1 MSTTRSRG
9 RWLWPLF
16 RRLLGAMTAG
26 MEVAWGESQA
36 QGLCTG
42 YKTHLPNVLSPRT
55 LLLYLGKLS
64 QAVFQ
69 DTQEDKAS
77 TKLDLVS
84 RHRSVPLKT

>member
-1 MSTTRSRG
+1 M
-9 RWLWPLF
+9 
-16 RRLLGAMTAG
+16 
-26 MEVAWGESQA
+26 
-36 QGLCTG
+36 
-42 YKTHLPNVLSPRT
+42 PNVLSPRT